1 VVGQLIDFSSVGAHF
16 IYGSWYKQSELATR
30 AAIFCGFGNLGNM
43 AGGWIQ
49 AGLLSTLSTGPIE
62 PWRLIFVVV
71 ACTTIPFAVFGER
84 HGC

>member
-1 VVGQLIDFSSVGAHF
+1 MGAHF

-30 AAIFCGFGNLGNM
+30 AAVFCAFGNLGNM

-49 AGLLSTLSTGPIE
+49 AGLLASLSNGPIA

-71 ACTTIPFAVFGER
+71 SCVTIPFAIFGRLPASVEQR
-84 HGC
+84 DILD